1 MNEMDYKPNSHK
13 FREEQETSVEKK
25 KVGKVINGTAKTKT
39 NEMRKFADI
48 FISEDVKNVK
58 SYVLMEVLVPT
69 IKKAIVDIVT
79 DGINMIFFGGTGSRK
94 PRTNA
99 SYVSYN
105 SYSDKKDTY
114 RPYESDRPKTA
125 FSYDDIVIDN
135 RGDADLVLDQMQALI
150 DTYGMAT
157 IGDLYDLVGKS
168 DDNYMKHRYGWTKVN
183 FHNVKVERVRD
194 GYLLKLPK
202 ALPIEK

>member
-1 MNEMDYKPNSHK
+1 MNNMDYKPNSHK
-13 FREEQETSVEKK
+13 FREEQESNVEKK
-25 KVGKVINGTAKTKT
+25 KVEKVIKGTAKTKS
-39 NEMRKFADI
+39 NELRKFADV

-79 DGINMIFFGGTGSRK
+79 DGINMIFFGGTGARK
-94 PRTNA
+94 TRTNA

-105 SYSDKKDTY
+105 SYSDRKDT
-114 RPYESDRPKTA
+114 RTYESDRPKTA

-135 RGDADLVLDQMQALI
+135 RGDAEEVLDQMQALI
-150 DTYGMAT
+150 ETYGMAS
-157 IGDLYDLVGKS
+157 IGDLYDLVGKN
-168 DDNYMKHRYGWTKVN
+168 DDNYMKHRYGWTKMN
-183 FHNVKVERVRD
+183 FHNAKVERVRD

-202 ALPIEK
+202 ALPIDK

>member
-1 MNEMDYKPNSHK
+1 MNDFDYKPNSHK
-13 FREEQETSVEKK
+13 FKEEQDTAVEKR
-25 KVGKVINGTAKTKT
+25 KVEKVIKGTAKTKT
-39 NEMRKFADI
+39 NELRKFTDV

-58 SYVLMEVLVPT
+58 TYVLMEVLVPT

-79 DGINMIFFGGTGSRK
+79 DGINMIFFGGTGARK
-94 PRTNA
+94 SRTNA

-105 SYSDKKDTY
+105 SYSDRKDT

-125 FSYDDIVIDN
+125 FRYDDIVIDN
-135 RGDADLVLDQMQALI
+135 RGEAEDVLDQMQALI
-150 DTYGMAT
+150 ETYGMAT
-157 IGDLYDLVGKS
+157 IGDLYDLVGIN
-168 DDNYMKHRYGWTKVN
+168 DDNYMKHRYGWTKMN